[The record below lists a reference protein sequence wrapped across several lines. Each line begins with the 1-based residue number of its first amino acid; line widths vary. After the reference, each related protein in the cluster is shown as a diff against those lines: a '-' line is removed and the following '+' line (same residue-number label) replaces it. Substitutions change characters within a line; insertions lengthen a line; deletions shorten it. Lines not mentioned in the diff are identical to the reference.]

1 MFGNKKRLGYPN
13 QYIMP
18 MPEFPDMSFNYDVN
32 RLLTEIEEN
41 KRIINELI
49 KRVNRLETYLGI
61 RDGNDHLF

>member
-13 QYIMP
+13 QYMP
-18 MPEFPDMSFNYDVN
+18 MPNYPDMSFNFDVN

-41 KRIINELI
+41 KRLINELT

-61 RDGNDHLF
+61 RDGNEHLY